1 VCTIDFQRTLDREV
15 VHRRAVAE
23 VLMTSTTEGED
34 GSILIGVQVPRHH
47 GLFGDILRSHGG
59 YDPVL
64 FLESVRQSFY
74 VTAHLYRDVPLDRS
88 FIMRDI
94 AFTATDPSLLDYTN
108 APMDAVLR
116 VRIDREFR
124 DRNGAVTGLVTACE
138 LLVDGQVAGEGRAN
152 GSWLP
157 MSTMSALR
165 RRVRSDRGLPPVPV
179 PAASPARIAAAN
191 VNRHVPL
198 NVVISD
204 LASDVDGDSAVIVVD
219 TTHPTLFDHPLDH
232 LPGMLEIEACRQ
244 TAIASFASRGLV
256 DRSWRLDVVAARFFE
271 FAEHDEP
278 AHCHVTLGDSTELFD
293 GSVRVSCTA
302 TVTQSDR
309 RLLEADLTLLSAVPV
324 GARHAV
330 MPLVALP

>member
-1 VCTIDFQRTLDREV
+1 MCTIDFQRTLDREV

-23 VLMTSTTEGED
+23 VLMTSTTAGDD

-59 YDPVL
+59 YDPML

-94 AFTATDPSLLDYTN
+94 AFTLTEPALLDYTN
-108 APMDAVLR
+108 APVDAVLR
-116 VRIDREFR
+116 VRVDREFR
-124 DRNGAVTGLVTACE
+124 DRSGALTGFVMVCS
-138 LLVDGQVAGEGRAN
+138 LLVDGRVAGEGRAS

-157 MSTMSALR
+157 LPAMATLR
-165 RRVRSDRGLPPVPV
+165 RRVRESRGLPAIPV
-179 PAASPARIAAAN
+179 PAASPARIAAAG
-191 VNRHVPL
+191 VNRHLPL

-204 LASDVDGDSAVIVVD
+204 LESDVDSAAIVVD

-244 TAIASFASRGLV
+244 TAIASATRRGLV
-256 DRSWRLDVVAARFFE
+256 DRSWRLDGLAARFFE

-278 AHCHVTLGDSTELFD
+278 AVCQVSVDSSAELFD

-302 TVTQSDR
+302 LVTQSDR

-324 GARHAV
+324 PERSFSL
-330 MPLVALP
+330 PLVALP